1 VEPYAGQVPK
11 TRSAQG
17 DLPPITRQVVLEA
30 AIRFVRTHGLD
41 ALSVRRLAAELDVWP
56 TTIYHHVGGTK
67 DGLLAL
73 ALDALAGQLELPAR
87 DDRPWQ
93 DAIEEIAWSLRRYIA
108 EYPGLAAYLLTAA
121 TPGPN
126 AQRIMERILE
136 LLVEQAGLS
145 VIAAFDAYQVL
156 MGYVL
161 GDVHRAECGATAS
174 RVARY
179 AELSEGADLPLTA
192 QVAKILPTSDDERFL
207 GGLRIVIGGIAK
219 PL

>member
-1 VEPYAGQVPK
+1 VPK

-17 DLPPITRQVVLEA
+17 DLPPITRQVVLDA
-30 AIRFVRTHGLD
+30 ATQLVRTDGVE
-41 ALSVRRLAAELDVWP
+41 ALSVRRLAGELDVWP

-67 DGLLAL
+67 NGLLTL
-73 ALDALAGQLELPAR
+73 TLDALAGRFALPPR
-87 DDRPWQ
+87 DDRPWEE
-93 DAIEEIAWSLRRYIA
+93 AVEEIAWSLRRRIA
-108 EYPGLAAYLLTAA
+108 EYPGVAAYLLTAA

-161 GDVHRAECGATAS
+161 NHIHRAERGATPS
-174 RVARY
+174 RLDRY
-179 AELSEGADLPLTA
+179 AELGQGADFPLTA
-192 QVAKILPTSDDERFL
+192 QVARVLPAGDDERFL
-207 GGLRIVIGGIAK
+207 GGLRIVIGGIACDR
-219 PL
+219 